1 MDNLKPKWAL
11 PPDCG
16 EPIDFDEFLRKAA
29 QDPSMLDNVWQ
40 RAKRK
45 CIASGSHDPQDDP
58 YLLMLAA
65 KGIKSWKAFDGIEGN
80 EYTVH
85 DIFDTEPVN
94 LMIGLIGPTGS
105 GKSMLLDRYVSL
117 VVGEW
122 FWMVHGCPNNC
133 GPESLLKL
141 LDETQ
146 IEKQPR
152 EFGDA
157 KSLLKLREGA
167 VDVCQSCKDQI
178 FGTRMNPIATP
189 CLDSVKLQSVQ
200 LQASSGH
207 GLAFWTPSASEHNPG
222 VPLEAALKQGTHLFV
237 MRQPFAEK
245 GKTSGSGRISQFHP
259 LLEAV
264 AGGRRLSDGTPCKA
278 QVMFENNDG
287 GFKNFRNNASDDPGT
302 YLRRMRNVPRPYL
315 SAVSR
320 ELRIYQR
327 FLSAVNPC
335 PNFDPFVLESI
346 AVTAVFS
353 RVNRKKTFASGTAVP
368 NLSIYERMRIY
379 DGDLTLLELRFGALA
394 KKEGRPPI
402 YSTATD
408 HNFNL
413 AQMFERLTNA
423 AGGDYC
429 FQGLS
434 PQFMLDNIIQPLSE
448 DGLNFPGARVTFPI
462 AVDFFARKITEQRS
476 IKDADADSDQKTMY
490 DEVLAE
496 LALSKGAS
504 DEPKLIE
511 TWYRRRLRHAFE
523 LAFYPNRDE
532 LRDARFTLYFNVA
545 TALAVDDS
553 HFINLNG
560 QKSLITDQIKTRVL
574 KPIELST
581 LGMGDQ
587 EVKDFRSRL
596 KDRAALYLAA
606 EAARMG
612 VDVYDLEADHTTL
625 PELKRAVAMLEGEEH
640 FKKIGVC
647 LDEKERS
654 GKPLD
659 ADDVTRTE
667 RAMAALKALGYSE
680 ESLDQTLNYFRS
692 FYLFRTWNGSG
703 GHDIY

>member
-1 MDNLKPKWAL
+1 
-11 PPDCG
+11 
-16 EPIDFDEFLRKAA
+16 
-29 QDPSMLDNVWQ
+29 
-40 RAKRK
+40 
-45 CIASGSHDPQDDP
+45 
-58 YLLMLAA
+58 
-65 KGIKSWKAFDGIEGN
+65 
-80 EYTVH
+80 
-85 DIFDTEPVN
+85 
-94 LMIGLIGPTGS
+94 
-105 GKSMLLDRYVSL
+105 
-117 VVGEW
+117 
-122 FWMVHGCPNNC
+122 
-133 GPESLLKL
+133 
-141 LDETQ
+141 
-146 IEKQPR
+146 
-152 EFGDA
+152 
-157 KSLLKLREGA
+157 
-167 VDVCQSCKDQI
+167 
-178 FGTRMNPIATP
+178 
-189 CLDSVKLQSVQ
+189 
-200 LQASSGH
+200 
-207 GLAFWTPSASEHNPG
+207 
-222 VPLEAALKQGTHLFV
+222 
-237 MRQPFAEK
+237 
-245 GKTSGSGRISQFHP
+245 
-259 LLEAV
+259 
-264 AGGRRLSDGTPCKA
+264 
-278 QVMFENNDG
+278 
-287 GFKNFRNNASDDPGT
+287 
-302 YLRRMRNVPRPYL
+302 
-315 SAVSR
+315 
-320 ELRIYQR
+320 
-327 FLSAVNPC
+327 
-335 PNFDPFVLESI
+335 VLESI